1 MERRPPTL
9 LKVLK
14 LLHHHSPFLRS
25 TTGPQISPLASYT
38 LVALPRPSP
47 PRPSSTPS
55 TSSIS
60 SLPTPSLLLI
70 SHTPAR
76 PIIPLHL
83 TPSTLFDPSSTASSR
98 SSFTP
103 LPDLKDPILGLN
115 QPVREFFRTPN
126 GRGLISLGEDGECVA
141 WGLEAYRSKKGK
153 GRDGLWRARGRWKAE
168 EGVALMA
175 LFARGKYL
183 VPLS

>member
-1 MERRPPTL
+1 VKIWSVVNMERRPPTL
-9 LKVLK
+9 HKVLK

-25 TTGPQISPLASYT
+25 TTGPQISPFASYT
-38 LVALPRPSP
+38 LVALPRPP
-47 PRPSSTPS
+47 PSQPS
-55 TSSIS
+55 TSSTS
-60 SLPTPSLLLI
+60 SLPAPSLLLI
-70 SHTPAR
+70 SHTPSR
-76 PIIPLHL
+76 PIVPLHL
-83 TPSTLFDPSSTASSR
+83 TPSTLFDPSPSASAH

-153 GRDGLWRARGRWKAE
+153 GRDGLWRARGRWNAE
-168 EGVALMA
+168 KGVALMA
-175 LFARGKYL
+175 LFARGE
-183 VPLS
+183 